1 MFAPRQLDPM
11 RARLA
16 NLGTVLVVLLAVS
29 AMVPRNPGRATLTGS
44 LRDTVPP
51 DVAAGAAVYKSE
63 CVVCHGRQGKGDGT
77 VAKSMKP
84 PPADLTDTA
93 RMARLSDDSLVQ
105 IITHG
110 RGGMPGFKDDLAPA
124 QVRQVVAFIRTLKP

>member
-1 MFAPRQLDPM
+1 M
-11 RARLA
+11 RPRLA
-16 NLGTVLVVLLAVS
+16 GFGTVLLVLVVVS
-29 AMVPRNPGRATLTGS
+29 ALLPRQPARAALTDS

-51 DVAAGAAVYKSE
+51 EVVAGAAVYKSE
-63 CVVCHGRQGKGDGT
+63 CVVCHGRQGKGDGP
-77 VAKSMKP
+77 VAASMKP

-105 IITHG
+105 LITHG
-110 RGGMPGFKDDLAPA
+110 RGGMPGFQDDLAPT